1 MRKMIKNLILKG
13 LSSFCIAIFIY
24 IVFGSKLTAM
34 IVLLILLLLIIIKP
48 ALLVMNKL
56 TQRTNWYKSKVGD
69 GAKFC
74 RNIPLGVDVCNLG
87 SNSGKYAFDYGN
99 TNLKGENWAM
109 GPQTLSYDFRV
120 LKNYFSY
127 LKEGATVLIPLC
139 PFSGC
144 IKDFEEDEYNYKYYP
159 FLHPIL
165 ILNYSQSIRDKV
177 LRFVNKPFE
186 ESPIKSLFR
195 IIKDLPRENNMV
207 MDDRSIESNSLM
219 FVNSW
224 KQQFLITDLDFPV
237 SEKNRECITY
247 NTNLLKEMIS
257 FCIERNLKPV
267 IVIPPMTKILSS
279 KFSETFRENYIYSFI
294 REANTNQV
302 VFLNYLDDE
311 RFMGSDLYFNS
322 YFLNQKGRKL
332 FTNQVL
338 NDLGICGNPPKDHS
352 VQ

>member
-1 MRKMIKNLILKG
+1 MRKMITKLILKG
-13 LSSFCIAIFIY
+13 LSSLLIAVFIY
-24 IVFGSKLTAM
+24 IALESIVAAI
-34 IVLLILLLLIIIKP
+34 IVLSILLLLIIIEP
-48 ALLVMNKL
+48 ALAVMNKL
-56 TQRTNWYKSKVGD
+56 TKRTNWYKGKVGD
-69 GAKFC
+69 GVKFC
-74 RNIPLGVDVCNLG
+74 RIIPLGVDVCNLG
-87 SNSGKYAFDYGN
+87 SSSGKYAFDYVN
-99 TNLKGENWAM
+99 VDLKGENWAL
-109 GPQTLSYDFRV
+109 GPQTLSYDFKV

-127 LKEGATVLIPLC
+127 LKEGAFVLIPLC

-144 IKDFEEDEYNYKYYP
+144 IKDFEKDEYNYKYYP

-177 LRFVNKPFE
+177 LRFVKKPFE
-186 ESPIKSLFR
+186 DSPVKSLFR
-195 IIKDLPRENNMV
+195 IIKDIPRENNIV
-207 MDDRSIESNSLM
+207 MDDISIESNALM

-267 IVIPPMTKILSS
+267 IVIPPMTKILGS

-294 REANTNQV
+294 REASTNRV
-302 VFLNYLDDE
+302 VFLNYFDDE
-311 RFMGSDLYFNS
+311 RFMDSELYFNS